1 MPQNWLPGDIRD
13 RIRDLCRANNLK
25 QSELA
30 HAIGIDKSTLSRF
43 MSGKTDKLSDSSL
56 QKIAQH
62 LNVSTDFLLGNTDI
76 SDRKHYDIGE
86 LGLTVQA
93 ARNLYTHK
101 VDPAIVCELLEHP
114 RFGELTRLLSSYK
127 DELFAS
133 GIAAQNQMLSSLGGL
148 VLAQG
153 RANKDDMYA
162 AYDTAHM
169 LQAQRQPLH
178 VSELDTIQQTFLQIV
193 RDIKKEGPDNAHQ
206 VTALTKES
214 MRQMKETLS
223 KGQEGLDLHQITPE
237 QIVGGIMGTMA
248 MMKVPEAYNEQM
260 TAALGQIQTGL
271 LQFFSI
277 LNQVKDNEGNQKDQ
291 RSPVPC
297 LSGGRPASG

>member
-13 RIRDLCRANNLK
+13 RIRDLCRVKNLK

-30 HAIGIDKSTLSRF
+30 HAIGIDKSTFSRF
-43 MSGKTDKLSDSSL
+43 MSGKTDKLSDTSL

-76 SDRKHYDIGE
+76 PDRKHYDIGE

-148 VLAQG
+148 VLTQG
-153 RANKDDMYA
+153 KAHKDDMYA

-214 MRQMKETLS
+214 MQQMTETLT
-223 KGQEGLDLHQITPE
+223 KGQDGIDLHQISPE

-248 MMKVPEAYNEQM
+248 MMEVPEAYNEQM
-260 TAALGQIQTGL
+260 TAALGQGS
-271 LQFFSI
+271 FAF
-277 LNQVKDNEGNQKDQ
+277 
-291 RSPVPC
+291 C
-297 LSGGRPASG
+297 

>member
-13 RIRDLCRANNLK
+13 RIRDMCRANNLK

-43 MSGKTDKLSDSSL
+43 MSGKTDKLSDTSL
-56 QKIAQH
+56 QKIAQR
-62 LNVSTDFLLGNTDI
+62 LNVSTDFLLGITDI

-101 VDPAIVCELLEHP
+101 VDPEIVCELLEHP
-114 RFGELTRLLSSYK
+114 RFSELTRLLSAYK

-133 GIAAQNQMLSSLGGL
+133 GIAAQNQMLSSLSGL

-178 VSELDTIQQTFLQIV
+178 VSELDTIQQTFMQIV
-193 RDIKKEGPDNAHQ
+193 RDIKKTGPENAREA
-206 VTALTKES
+206 TALTKES
-214 MRQMKETLS
+214 MQQMTETLS
-223 KGQEGLDLHQITPE
+223 KGQDGINLHQITPG

-248 MMKVPEAYNEQM
+248 MLEVPEAYNEQM

-271 LQFFSI
+271 LQYFSI
-277 LNQVKDNEGNQKDQ
+277 LNQVKDNEGNQNDQ
-291 RSPVPC
+291 RSTLPC
-297 LSGGRPASG
+297 LSGGRPASS

>member
-1 MPQNWLPGDIRD
+1 M
-13 RIRDLCRANNLK
+13 K

-43 MSGKTDKLSDSSL
+43 MSGKTDKLSDTSL
-56 QKIAQH
+56 QKIAQR

-76 SDRKHYDIGE
+76 PDRKHYDIGE

-133 GIAAQNQMLSSLGGL
+133 GIAAQNQMLSTLGGL

-162 AYDTAHM
+162 AYDIAHM

-178 VSELDTIQQTFLQIV
+178 VSEIDTIQQTFMQSV
-193 RDIKKEGPDNAHQ
+193 RDIKKTGPDNAREA
-206 VTALTKES
+206 TALTKES
-214 MRQMKETLS
+214 MQQMTETLT
-223 KGQEGLDLHQITPE
+223 KGQDGIDLHQISPE

-248 MMKVPEAYNEQM
+248 MMEVPEAYNEQM
-260 TAALGQIQTGL
+260 PAVLGQIQTGL
-271 LQFFSI
+271 LQYFSI
-277 LNQVKDNEGNQKDQ
+277 LNQVKDNEGNQQDQ
-291 RSPVPC
+291 RSTVPC

>member
-13 RIRDLCRANNLK
+13 RIRDLCRVKNLK

-43 MSGKTDKLSDSSL
+43 MSGKTDKLSDTSL
-56 QKIAQH
+56 QKIAQR

-76 SDRKHYDIGE
+76 PDRKHYDIGE

-133 GIAAQNQMLSSLGGL
+133 GVAAQNQMLSSLGGL

-153 RANKDDMYA
+153 RASKDDMSRRNPHGA
-162 AYDTAHM
+162 ITKNARRMSAVMNTI
-169 LQAQRQPLH
+169 RNGSICRRRIPSESKQPLQNCPCGRMPG
-178 VSELDTIQQTFLQIV
+178 SACAT
-193 RDIKKEGPDNAHQ
+193 AS
-206 VTALTKES
+206 VT
-214 MRQMKETLS
+214 MPPCPMQR
-223 KGQEGLDLHQITPE
+223 LH
-237 QIVGGIMGTMA
+237 
-248 MMKVPEAYNEQM
+248 
-260 TAALGQIQTGL
+260 AATT
-271 LQFFSI
+271 
-277 LNQVKDNEGNQKDQ
+277 
-291 RSPVPC
+291 
-297 LSGGRPASG
+297 

>member
-13 RIRDLCRANNLK
+13 RIRDLCRVKNLK

-30 HAIGIDKSTLSRF
+30 HAIGIDKSTFSRF
-43 MSGKTDKLSDSSL
+43 MSGKTDKLSDTSL

-62 LNVSTDFLLGNTDI
+62 LNVSSDFLLGNTDI
-76 SDRKHYDIGE
+76 PDRKHYDIGE

-153 RANKDDMYA
+153 RANKYDMYA

-193 RDIKKEGPDNAHQ
+193 RDIKKTGPDNAREA
-206 VTALTKES
+206 TALTKES
-214 MRQMKETLS
+214 MQQMTEMLT
-223 KGQEGLDLHQITPE
+223 KGQDGIDLHQISPE
-237 QIVGGIMGTMA
+237 QIVGGIMGAMA
-248 MMKVPEAYNEQM
+248 MLEVPEAYKEQM

-271 LQFFSI
+271 LQYFSI
-277 LNQVKDNEGNQKDQ
+277 LNQVNDNEQNPNDQ

-297 LSGGRPASG
+297 LSGGQPASG

>member
-43 MSGKTDKLSDSSL
+43 MSGKTDKLSDTSL
-56 QKIAQH
+56 QKIAQR

-148 VLAQG
+148 VLTQG
-153 RANKDDMYA
+153 KAHKDDMYA

-193 RDIKKEGPDNAHQ
+193 RDIKKDGPDNAHQ
-206 VTALTKES
+206 ATALTKES
-214 MRQMKETLS
+214 MQQMTETLT
-223 KGQEGLDLHQITPE
+223 KGQDGIDLHQLSPE

-248 MMKVPEAYNEQM
+248 MMEVPEAYNEQM
-260 TAALGQIQTGL
+260 TAAHGQIQTGL
-271 LQFFSI
+271 LQYFSI
-277 LNQVKDNEGNQKDQ
+277 LNQVKDNEGNQQDQ
-291 RSPVPC
+291 RSTVPC

>member
-13 RIRDLCRANNLK
+13 RIRDLCRVKNLK

-76 SDRKHYDIGE
+76 PDRKHYDIGE

-114 RFGELTRLLSSYK
+114 RFGELTRLLSSWK

-133 GIAAQNQMLSSLGGL
+133 GMAAQNQMLSSLGGL

-169 LQAQRQPLH
+169 LQAQRQLLH

-206 VTALTKES
+206 ATALTKES
-214 MRQMKETLS
+214 MQQMTETLT
-223 KGQEGLDLHQITPE
+223 KGQDGIDLHQIAPE
-237 QIVGGIMGTMA
+237 QIVGGIMGSMA
-248 MMKVPEAYNEQM
+248 MMEVPEAYNEQM
-260 TAALGQIQTGL
+260 TAVLGQIQTGL
-271 LQFFSI
+271 LHYFSS
-277 LNQVKDNEGNQKDQ
+277 LNPVQDNEGNRQDQ
-291 RSPVPC
+291 RSTVPC
-297 LSGGRPASG
+297 LSGGRLASG

>member
-1 MPQNWLPGDIRD
+1 MPQNWLPGDVRD

-43 MSGKTDKLSDSSL
+43 MSGKTDKLSDTSL

-76 SDRKHYDIGE
+76 PDRKHYDIGE

-133 GIAAQNQMLSSLGGL
+133 GIAAQNQMLLSLGGL

-162 AYDTAHM
+162 AYDTAQM
-169 LQAQRQPLH
+169 LQTQRQPLH

-193 RDIKKEGPDNAHQ
+193 RDIKKDGPDNAHQ
-206 VTALTKES
+206 ATALTKES
-214 MRQMKETLS
+214 MQQMTETLT
-223 KGQEGLDLHQITPE
+223 KGQDGIDLHQISPE

-248 MMKVPEAYNEQM
+248 MMEVPEAYNEQM

-271 LQFFSI
+271 LQYFSI
-277 LNQVKDNEGNQKDQ
+277 LNQVKNNEGNQDDQ
-291 RSPVPC
+291 RSTVPC

>member
-13 RIRDLCRANNLK
+13 RIRDLCRVKNLK

-76 SDRKHYDIGE
+76 PDRKHYDIGE

-133 GIAAQNQMLSSLGGL
+133 GIAAQNQMLLSLGGL

-153 RANKDDMYA
+153 RVNKDDMYA

-193 RDIKKEGPDNAHQ
+193 RDIKKDGPDNVHQ
-206 VTALTKES
+206 ATVLTKES
-214 MRQMKETLS
+214 MQQMTETLT
-223 KGQEGLDLHQITPE
+223 KGQDGIDLHQISPE
-237 QIVGGIMGTMA
+237 QIVGGIMGSMA
-248 MMKVPEAYNEQM
+248 MMEVPEAYNEQM
-260 TAALGQIQTGL
+260 SAAIRQIQTGL
-271 LQFFSI
+271 LQYFSI
-277 LNQVKDNEGNQKDQ
+277 LNQVKDNEENPNDQ
-291 RSPVPC
+291 QSPVPC
-297 LSGGRPASG
+297 LSGGQPASG

>member
-1 MPQNWLPGDIRD
+1 MPQNWLPGDVRD

-30 HAIGIDKSTLSRF
+30 LAIGIDKSTLSRF
-43 MSGKTDKLSDSSL
+43 MSGKTDKLSDTSL
-56 QKIAQH
+56 QKIAQR

-76 SDRKHYDIGE
+76 PDRKHYDIGE

-101 VDPAIVCELLEHP
+101 VDPAIACELLEHP
-114 RFGELTRLLSSYK
+114 RFGELTHLLSSYK

-153 RANKDDMYA
+153 RSNKDDMYA

-193 RDIKKEGPDNAHQ
+193 RDIKKDGPDNVHQ
-206 VTALTKES
+206 ATALTKES
-214 MRQMKETLS
+214 MQQLTETLT
-223 KGQEGLDLHQITPE
+223 KGQDGIDLHQISPE

-248 MMKVPEAYNEQM
+248 MMEVPEAYNEQM
-260 TAALGQIQTGL
+260 TAALGQIQMGL
-271 LQFFSI
+271 LQYFSI
-277 LNQVKDNEGNQKDQ
+277 LNQVKDNEGNQQDQ
-291 RSPVPC
+291 RSTVPC

>member
-56 QKIAQH
+56 QKIAQR

-114 RFGELTRLLSSYK
+114 RFVELTRLLSSYK

-133 GIAAQNQMLSSLGGL
+133 GIAAQNQMLLSLGGL

-178 VSELDTIQQTFLQIV
+178 VSELDTIQQTFMQIV
-193 RDIKKEGPDNAHQ
+193 RDIKNTGSDNARQ
-206 VTALTKES
+206 AAVLTKES
-214 MRQMKETLS
+214 MQQMTETLT
-223 KGQEGLDLHQITPE
+223 KGQEGIDLHQITPE

-248 MMKVPEAYNEQM
+248 MMEVPEEYNEQM
-260 TAALGQIQTGL
+260 SAAIRQIQTGL
-271 LQFFSI
+271 LQYFSI
-277 LNQVKDNEGNQKDQ
+277 LNQVKDNEGNQQDQ
-291 RSPVPC
+291 RSTVPR

>member
-1 MPQNWLPGDIRD
+1 MMRTSWLPGDIRD
-13 RIRDLCRANNLK
+13 RIRDLCRVKNLK

-43 MSGKTDKLSDSSL
+43 MSGKTDKLSDTSL

-76 SDRKHYDIGE
+76 PDRKHYDIGE

-133 GIAAQNQMLSSLGGL
+133 GIAAQNQLLSSLGGL

-153 RANKDDMYA
+153 RACPEEAPA
-162 AYDTAHM
+162 AQATAHM
-169 LQAQRQPLH
+169 LQSLRQPLH
-178 VSELDTIQQTFLQIV
+178 ASELDTIQQTFMQIV
-193 RDIKKEGPDNAHQ
+193 RDMKKNGPDNACQ
-206 VTALTKES
+206 AAMLTEAT
-214 MRQMKETLS
+214 MQQMTDTLP
-223 KGQEGLDLHQITPE
+223 KGQAGAGLHQITPV
-237 QIVGGIMGTMA
+237 QLVGSIMGAMA
-248 MMKVPEAYNEQM
+248 TVEVPEAYSGQM
-260 TAALGQIQTGL
+260 NAAIGQIQAGL
-271 LQFFSI
+271 LQYFKI
-277 LNQVKDNEGNQKDQ
+277 LEQVKTNDENHHNQ
-291 RSPVPC
+291 RNPVPC
-297 LSGGRPASG
+297 HAGG